1 MYAGSYTPGV
11 PEAKLLG
18 MVGAIGA
25 ATFALVVTILTVVH
39 WSFLRERGWDLVK
52 ASDIPFPSILALS
65 PTGWIQILNFAI
77 LGISLLAVAAGLWG
91 AVEPRPTLA
100 IVLLGVAGIAGFALM
115 APTDGSVTTMR
126 TTAGAIH
133 VVAFIALLVCI
144 VLAALLF
151 GLAVGSDPAWAP
163 IAGVSIGAA
172 VLIVVLTIVS
182 FVVEP
187 IGGLASVLSILVM
200 LGWVEIVAI
209 RLATST

>member
-1 MYAGSYTPGV
+1 M
-11 PEAKLLG
+11 PETKLLG
-18 MVGAIGA
+18 LIGAIGA
-25 ATFALVVTILTVVH
+25 ATFALVVLVQTLVH

-52 ASDIPFPSILALS
+52 GSDIPFPSILALS

-100 IVLLGVAGIAGFALM
+100 ILLLAAAGIAGFALM

-126 TTAGAIH
+126 TTSGAVH
-133 VVAFIALLVCI
+133 VVAFIALLVCT

-172 VLIVVLTIVS
+172 VLVVVLTIVS

-187 IGGLASVLSILVM
+187 IGGMASVLSILVM